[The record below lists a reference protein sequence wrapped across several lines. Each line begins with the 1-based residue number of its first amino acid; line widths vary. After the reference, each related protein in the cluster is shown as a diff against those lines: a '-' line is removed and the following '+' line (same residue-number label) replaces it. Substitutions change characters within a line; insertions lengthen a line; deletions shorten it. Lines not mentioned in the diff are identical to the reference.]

1 MENVLIGK
9 TTVKVKVNL
18 IISAIVAYNNT
29 GGALSN
35 LEELMI
41 QILEEIPTI
50 YVIVNFSRPSI
61 ITVGTGNF
69 LTSDLDVYTYYHQT

>member
-1 MENVLIGK
+1 LENVLIGK
-9 TTVKVKVNL
+9 ATIKVKVNL
-18 IISAIVAYNNT
+18 IISAIVAYNNNA
-29 GGALSN
+29 GALNN

-41 QILEEIPTI
+41 EILEEIPTN
-50 YVIVNFSRPSI
+50 YVIGNFSRPSI